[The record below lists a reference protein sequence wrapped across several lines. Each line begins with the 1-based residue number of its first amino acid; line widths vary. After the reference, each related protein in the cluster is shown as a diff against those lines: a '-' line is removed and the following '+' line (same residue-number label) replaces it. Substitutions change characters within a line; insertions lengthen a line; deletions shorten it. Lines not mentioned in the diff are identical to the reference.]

1 MSICEAFW
9 LAFLLNYAS
18 TSAIVDEGRVAPT
31 HQKENLAEPRA
42 VDSLLLDL
50 FDELTEDFQ
59 ANETEFLPSSP
70 APAMATARTNSS
82 ISSFRGN
89 PIEPKNI
96 QDSRRIDV
104 TTTPTQDRKTVKYSA
119 ANFSS
124 ALDKISLS
132 QLMYA
137 LESQGM
143 ANETRQTVLQNLF
156 NAITNP
162 IQGLTNA
169 FANGLQSAVSGV
181 ANGIQNGAQG
191 FQNAIQGA
199 VQGPKGDTGARG
211 PTGPKGSKGET
222 GSKGESGSQGLK
234 GIPGSDTPA
243 FPFTIGS
250 STDETVCTTI
260 LPFHGKYFCTVHAL
274 VILSTSQC

>member
-1 MSICEAFW
+1 
-9 LAFLLNYAS
+9 
-18 TSAIVDEGRVAPT
+18 
-31 HQKENLAEPRA
+31 
-42 VDSLLLDL
+42 
-50 FDELTEDFQ
+50 
-59 ANETEFLPSSP
+59 
-70 APAMATARTNSS
+70 
-82 ISSFRGN
+82 
-89 PIEPKNI
+89 
-96 QDSRRIDV
+96 
-104 TTTPTQDRKTVKYSA
+104 
-119 ANFSS
+119 
-124 ALDKISLS
+124 
-132 QLMYA
+132 
-137 LESQGM
+137 M

-156 NAITNP
+156 NVITNP

-191 FQNAIQGA
+191 FQNAIQSA
-199 VQGPKGDTGARG
+199 VQGPKGDTGATG

-234 GIPGSDTPA
+234 GIPGSDTPVGNHPTSLFADCVSIESSFHSKA